1 MQATDPSSATAAPM
15 WDEELVP
22 SNPRSVQK
30 ASAAAILR
38 RAQLKKY
45 VFAVMGLCV
54 LIMAAAAAMR
64 LA

>member
-1 MQATDPSSATAAPM
+1 MQATDPGSTAASSM
-15 WDEELVP
+15 WDEQLVL
-22 SNPRSVQK
+22 SNPRSAQK
-30 ASAAAILR
+30 ASPAAMLR